1 MEQFRTSFQVQPHSH
16 PFHLQTPIFSIG
28 SCFANA
34 MGQRL
39 QQNKFS
45 VCVNPFGVIFNPL
58 SIFKLLD
65 ACLHPAQANAL
76 LNETA
81 MVERQGLWYHYDLH
95 SDFYGENQETIKQ
108 KLQESLQST
117 RHFLEKTQVIILTLG
132 TAYAYFLNA
141 NQAVVANCHKVPQ
154 KFFDKRLLSVNEII
168 QGFEQTYKTLQTLNP
183 QLQVILT
190 VSPVRHIKDTI
201 PLNQVSKSTLRLA
214 CHHLSERFDQVSY
227 FPAYEL
233 LLDDLR
239 DYRFFK
245 ADMIHPTKVAEDY
258 IWEKFS
264 QVFMDNP
271 TQDFLKQWGK
281 IKQALNHRSFQPA
294 SEAHQK
300 FLRKLMQQLQDLSQQ
315 IDVSTELAQVQ
326 QQVLS

>member
-1 MEQFRTSFQVQPHSH
+1 MEHFRTSFQIQPHSH
-16 PFHLQTPIFSIG
+16 LFHLQTPIFSIG

-39 QQNKFS
+39 QQNKFKTS
-45 VCVNPFGVIFNPL
+45 VNPFGVIFNPL
-58 SIFKLLD
+58 SIFKLL
-65 ACLHPAQANAL
+65 NASL
-76 LNETA
+76 QPTHRDV
-81 MVERQGLWYHYDLH
+81 MIDKTMMTERQGIWYHYDLH
-95 SDFYGENQETIKQ
+95 SDLHAEAPSVLAQQLQQ
-108 KLQESLQST
+108 KLQDTHQ
-117 RHFLEKTQVIILTLG
+117 FLANTQVVILTLG
-132 TAYAYFLNA
+132 TAYAYFLKA
-141 NQAVVANCHKVPQ
+141 NQAIVANCHKVPQ
-154 KFFDKRLLSVNEII
+154 KFFDKRLLSVDEIT
-168 QGFEQTYKTLQTLNP
+168 QGFEQAYNALKTLNP

-214 CHHLSERFDQVSY
+214 CHQISEKFDQATY

-264 QVFMDNP
+264 QTFMDES
-271 TQDFLKQWGK
+271 TQGFLKHWGK
-281 IKQALNHRSFQPA
+281 IKQALNHRSFQPTSA
-294 SEAHQK
+294 AHQK
-300 FLRKLMQQLQDLSQQ
+300 FLHKLAQQLQALSKQ
-315 IDVSTELAQVQ
+315 IDVSAELAQVTQ
-326 QQVLS
+326 QLV